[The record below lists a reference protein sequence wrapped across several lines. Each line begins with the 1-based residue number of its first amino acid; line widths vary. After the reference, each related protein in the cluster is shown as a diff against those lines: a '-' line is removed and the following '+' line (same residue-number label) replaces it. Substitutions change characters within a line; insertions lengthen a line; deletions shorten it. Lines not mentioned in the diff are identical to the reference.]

1 MQILLD
7 EDDKEDEGSEE
18 EDPKPYGLY
27 VVGLY
32 DDETLIPMFFAFF
45 VAVSKIR
52 CIIL

>member
-7 EDDKEDEGSEE
+7 EDDASDEADEE
-18 EDPKPYGLY
+18 PNPYGLY
-27 VVGLY
+27 ELLGLY
-32 DDETLIPMFFAFF
+32 DDETLTPIFFAFF